1 MTPPS
6 TELLV
11 TLENAAKTRTSTWRR
26 ILRDPQ
32 AVGTLGILAVIFL
45 LGLLTP
51 WLAPH
56 GPNDADLA
64 MINAPVGTPGYL
76 LGADEAGRDILSR
89 LLHSINTAA
98 ISALIGAGVA
108 LVVGVIAGLIGGY
121 FGTVTRATTEW
132 LFNLIMTFP
141 GILLLI
147 ILMPVTGG
155 DYRFTMLIFGVLLS
169 PGIYRI
175 VRNLVLGVKNELYV
189 DAARVSGLGNL
200 RILGRLSLIHI

>member
-1 MTPPS
+1 MSDERPLQTNTGTVTPPS

-64 MINAPVGTPGYL
+64 MINAPVGTPGSVSYTHL
-76 LGADEAGRDILSR
+76 TLP
-89 LLHSINTAA
+89 T
-98 ISALIGAGVA
+98 
-108 LVVGVIAGLIGGY
+108 
-121 FGTVTRATTEW
+121 
-132 LFNLIMTFP
+132 
-141 GILLLI
+141 
-147 ILMPVTGG
+147 
-155 DYRFTMLIFGVLLS
+155 
-169 PGIYRI
+169 IYS
-175 VRNLVLGVKNELYV
+175 V
-189 DAARVSGLGNL
+189 
-200 RILGRLSLIHI
+200 